1 MAVGPKTNA
10 LIDAY
15 KLDIKNK
22 RENREQIEETL
33 KGYKV
38 TDQEGN
44 TLAEIPDLNVAISN
58 FDPAVKGLDTEVLRI
73 NSLINDQ
80 QNLIFDIYTEAS
92 SVGCATYIDDTTP
105 VITVNRDDVRGYT
118 WSFSGDNPFVE
129 SNTLLTSS
137 NVGYGTYT
145 GIVATGLGTFYTISG
160 VASCTGYATSISNA
174 ESTITSLRADRNSFL
189 SPLNNIK
196 ADRAQYELQ
205 RYGYNNSIAQIDEEI
220 REKEDAI
227 TVLLNPENSQYYQE

>member
-38 TDQEGN
+38 TDEDGN
-44 TLAEIPDLNVAISN
+44 TLAEIQDLNVAISN

-73 NSLINDQ
+73 NNLINDQ

-92 SVGCATYIDDTTP
+92 LVGCTTYTIPFVSLD
-105 VITVNRDDVRGYT
+105 RDDVRGYA

-129 SNTLLTSS
+129 SNTLITSS

-145 GIVATGLGTFYTISG
+145 GITISGLGTFHGLDSIN
-160 VASCTGYATSISNA
+160 CPGYATSISNA
-174 ESTITSLRADRNSFL
+174 ESIITSLRSDRNSLL
-189 SPLNNIK
+189 SPLNQIK
-196 ADRAQYELQ
+196 KDRATFELQ
-205 RYGYNNSIAQIDEEI
+205 RYGYNNAIAQIDEGIQES
-220 REKEDAI
+220 ESAI
-227 TVLLNPENSQYYQE
+227 AVLLNSENSQYYQE

>member
-38 TDQEGN
+38 TDEDGN
-44 TLAEIPDLNVAISN
+44 TLAEIQDLNVAISN

-73 NSLINDQ
+73 NNLINDQ

-92 SVGCATYIDDTTP
+92 SVGCTTYTIQS
-105 VITVNRDDVRGYT
+105 VGLIRDDVRGYA

-129 SNTLLTSS
+129 SNTLITSS

-145 GIVATGLGTFYTISG
+145 GITTSGLGTFHGLDSTE
-160 VASCTGYATSISNA
+160 CPGYATSISNA
-174 ESTITSLRADRNSFL
+174 ESTITSLRSDRNSLL
-189 SPLNNIK
+189 SPLNQIK
-196 ADRAQYELQ
+196 KDRATFELQ
-205 RYGYNNSIAQIDEEI
+205 RYGYNNAIAQIDEGIQES
-220 REKEDAI
+220 ESAI
-227 TVLLNPENSQYYQE
+227 AVLLNSENSQYYQE